1 MGETLLKDDEELTR
15 GPLPKSA
22 VHLCIDMQNIFAR
35 DTPWHTPWM
44 GRVLPEVVRVVE
56 AHPERTIFTRFI
68 PAERPGE
75 GVGTWKTYYEKWADL
90 TLERLEPDMVEL
102 VPELARFVPPATT
115 LDKKVYSPWFEPA
128 LVQEL
133 RRRRADT
140 LIVTGGETDV
150 CVLAAVLGAVD
161 RGYRVVVGK
170 DCLCSSS
177 DAAHDASITLY
188 QRRYGQQVEV
198 ATASTIIENWR

>member
-1 MGETLLKDDEELTR
+1 MPQHQELTR
-15 GPLPKSA
+15 GPLPANA
-22 VHLCIDMQNIFAR
+22 VHLCVDMQRIFAD

-44 GRVLPEVVRVVE
+44 ARVLPEVARIAE

-68 PAERPGE
+68 PAERSGDGE
-75 GVGTWKTYYEKWADL
+75 GTWKHYYEKWADL
-90 TLERLEPDMVEL
+90 TLERLAPGMTDL
-102 VPELARFVPPATT
+102 VPSLARLVPPGI
-115 LDKKVYSPWFEPA
+115 LVDKKVYSPWFEPK
-128 LVQEL
+128 LTEEL
-133 RRRRADT
+133 QRRGTDT

-177 DAAHDASITLY
+177 DTAHDASITLY

-198 ATASTIIENWR
+198 ASAATIVENWA

>member
-1 MGETLLKDDEELTR
+1 MPKDDEELTR
-15 GPLPKSA
+15 GPLPKNA
-22 VHLCIDMQNIFAR
+22 VHLCVDMQNIFAR

-44 GRVLPEVVRVVE
+44 GRVLPEVVRVVG

-102 VPELARFVPPATT
+102 VPELARFVPPATV
-115 LDKKVYSPWFEPA
+115 LDKKVYSPWFQPA
-128 LVQEL
+128 LTQEL
-133 RRRRADT
+133 QRRRTDT

-177 DAAHDASITLY
+177 DTAHDASITLY

-198 ATASTIIENWR
+198 ATAATIVANWP

>member
-1 MGETLLKDDEELTR
+1 LGQELTR
-15 GPLPKSA
+15 GSLPENA

-44 GRVLPEVVRVVE
+44 ERVLPFVTGLVE

-68 PAERPGE
+68 PAARPGE
-75 GVGTWKTYYEKWADL
+75 GVGTWTHYYEKWAEL
-90 TLERLEPDMVEL
+90 TLSRIEPDTVDL
-102 VPELARFVPPATT
+102 VPDLARFVPPATVV
-115 LDKKVYSPWFEPA
+115 DKTVYSPWFETA
-128 LVQEL
+128 LTDEL
-133 RRRRADT
+133 ARRGSDT

-161 RGYRVVVGK
+161 RGYRVVVAK
-170 DCLCSSS
+170 DGLCSSS
-177 DAAHDASITLY
+177 DTAHDASITLY

-198 ATASTIIENWR
+198 ASAATIIENWR

>member
-1 MGETLLKDDEELTR
+1 MGTMLAKDEELTR
-15 GPLPKSA
+15 GPIPGNA

-44 GRVLPEVVRVVE
+44 KRVLPEVRHLVE
-56 AHPERTIFTRFI
+56 AHPDRTIFTRFI
-68 PAERPGE
+68 PAARAGE
-75 GVGTWKTYYEKWADL
+75 GVGTWKGYYEKWAEL

-102 VPELARFVPPATT
+102 VPELAGFVPPGKVV
-115 LDKKVYSPWFEPA
+115 DKKVYSPWFER
-128 LVQEL
+128 EL
-133 RRRRADT
+133 TAELERRRTDT

-177 DAAHDASITLY
+177 DTAHDASITLY

-198 ATASTIIENWR
+198 ATAATIIENWR

>member
-1 MGETLLKDDEELTR
+1 MPNSDDELTR
-15 GPLPKSA
+15 GPLPANA
-22 VHLCIDMQNIFAR
+22 VHLCVDMQNIFAR
-35 DTPWHTPWM
+35 DTAWHTPWM
-44 GRVLPEVVRVVE
+44 TRVLPEVVRLVE
-56 AHPERTIFTRFI
+56 GHPDRTIFTRFI
-68 PAERPGE
+68 PAARSGE
-75 GVGTWKTYYEKWADL
+75 GTGTWKHYYEKWAEL
-90 TLERLEPDMVEL
+90 TLERLDPDMIDL

-115 LDKKVYSPWFEPA
+115 VDKQVYSPWFEPA
-128 LVQEL
+128 LTDEL
-133 RRRRADT
+133 ARRGTET

-177 DAAHDASITLY
+177 DTAHDASVTLY

-198 ATASTIIENWR
+198 ATASTILANWA